1 MKVKDLMTPV
11 SEYKTIRKDAVLGE
25 LVLALAD
32 GTHKD
37 VLVTDAED
45 KFVGILTMTDILM
58 ALEPN
63 YKNLMKK
70 DSGSDI
76 LSNRFVADIF
86 KEFDLW
92 SDALAEI
99 CKKGCNVKVEDAMYA
114 PPIEE
119 CLNED
124 ADLEQAIHQYIVGVH
139 QPVIVRSNGDI
150 AGVLRM
156 ADVFEEIIK
165 RMSACAC
172 EQ

>member
-11 SEYKTIRKDAVLGE
+11 SEYKTIKKSAQLGE
-25 LVLALAD
+25 LVVSLAD
-32 GTHKD
+32 GKHRD
-37 VLVTDAED
+37 ILVTDDDD

-63 YKNLMKK
+63 YKNLKKK
-70 DSGSDI
+70 DLASDI
-76 LSNRFVADIF
+76 LSNRFVADLF

-92 SDALAEI
+92 SDALANI
-99 CKKGCNVKVEDAMYA
+99 CKKGCNVIIEDAMYA
-114 PPIEE
+114 PSEEE

-124 ADLEQAIHQYIVGVH
+124 SDLEQAIHQYIVGTH

-150 AGVLRM
+150 VGVLRM